1 MHIGHLA
8 IIRHLIDSR
17 NFDMVYL
24 IVSPKNPLKDTIS
37 SDSAEYRYLA
47 AKEAVARHFK
57 SSVKADDIELHMPE
71 PHYTIKTLDAL
82 RKREPENSF
91 RFVMGA
97 DNLAGIR
104 RWRDYTRILKEY
116 GVTVYPRAG
125 YDLQTIIMDLT
136 SESPEY
142 KIDTIEA
149 PLVEISSTQI
159 RKAIELG
166 EDVRRFLM

>member
-1 MHIGHLA
+1 
-8 IIRHLIDSR
+8 
-17 NFDMVYL
+17 
-24 IVSPKNPLKDTIS
+24 
-37 SDSAEYRYLA
+37 
-47 AKEAVARHFK
+47 
-57 SSVKADDIELHMPE
+57 MPE

-82 RKREPENSF
+82 RKRESENSF

-125 YDLQTIIMDLT
+125 YDLQTIILDLT

-166 EDVRRFLM
+166 EDVSRFLM

>member
-37 SDSAEYRYLA
+37 SDSAERRYLA

-57 SSVKADDIELHMPE
+57 SSVKVDDIELHMPE
-71 PHYTIKTLDAL
+71 PHYTIKTLNAL

-125 YDLQTIIMDLT
+125 YDLQTIILDLT